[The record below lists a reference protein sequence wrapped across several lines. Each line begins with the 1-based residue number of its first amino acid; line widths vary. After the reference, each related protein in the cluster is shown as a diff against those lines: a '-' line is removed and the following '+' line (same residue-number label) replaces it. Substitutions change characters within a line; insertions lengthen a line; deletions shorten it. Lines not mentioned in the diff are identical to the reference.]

1 MSPQQVE
8 GLICYLVVVL
18 SIHAR
23 HVPQN
28 DEVESERNV
37 ALFRLY
43 SALRA
48 CDAWNWLGRC
58 VTSSK
63 FFEDIISKGLC

>member
-1 MSPQQVE
+1 MSPQQVK

-18 SIHAR
+18 LIHAR
-23 HVPQN
+23 HVPRN
-28 DEVESERNV
+28 DEVESERNI

-48 CDAWNWLGRC
+48 CNAWK
-58 VTSSK
+58 VYYSYK
-63 FFEDIISKGLC
+63 IHFENIASMDLC

>member
-8 GLICYLVVVL
+8 RLICYLVVVL

-28 DEVESERNV
+28 DEVETERNV
-37 ALFRLY
+37 ASFRLY

-48 CDAWNWLGRC
+48 RAMLGR
-58 VTSSK
+58 
-63 FFEDIISKGLC
+63 FFSRMN